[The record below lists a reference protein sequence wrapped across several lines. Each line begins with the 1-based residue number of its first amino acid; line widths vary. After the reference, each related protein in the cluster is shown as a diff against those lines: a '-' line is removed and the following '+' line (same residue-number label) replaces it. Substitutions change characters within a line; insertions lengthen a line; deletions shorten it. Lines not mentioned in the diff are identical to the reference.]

1 MYSSTWTRYFAT
13 DMTMSAGSIVARDR
27 QEMTAP
33 VFEGLQVIVALDPRM
48 QSRID
53 GCAPFDIV
61 RSGAYVVL
69 ASGRHECQDRFEPD
83 ALQRFVRIGLTPDSA
98 ERHGFDLARIARCDR
113 KRLFTDD
120 VLVTHQPLT
129 PALKAIA
136 MQALACPLQGNMR
149 DVYLAGKGLELA
161 AIAVDAVLECNEVR
175 MGQPGRL
182 KHREMDRLWQA
193 RELAVQH
200 YQQPLTVHELARRV
214 GTNVNKLTAG
224 FRDVFGKSVFQY
236 IQDHRLQEAYRM
248 LATGSYS
255 VSEVA
260 AFVGYAIPHFSTLFR
275 KHFGV
280 PPSHLVR

>member
-1 MYSSTWTRYFAT
+1 MYSSTWTRHFAT
-13 DMTMSAGSIVARDR
+13 DMTMSAGAVVAKDR
-27 QEMTAP
+27 LEITAP

-48 QSRID
+48 QSRIND
-53 GCAPFDIV
+53 CAPFDIV
-61 RSGAYVVL
+61 QSGAYVVL
-69 ASGRHECQDRFEPD
+69 ASGGHESHDRIEPD
-83 ALQRFVRIGLTPDSA
+83 TPQRFVRIGLAPDSA
-98 ERHGFDLARIARCDR
+98 ERHGFDLARIARCTR
-113 KRLFTDD
+113 RRLFTRDI
-120 VLVTHQPLT
+120 VVMHQPLT

-136 MQALACPLQGNMR
+136 MQALACPLQGEMR

-161 AIAVDAVLECNEVR
+161 ALAVDAVLDGNEV
-175 MGQPGRL
+175 QQGRL
-182 KHREMDRLWQA
+182 THNEVDRLWQA

-224 FRDVFGKSVFQY
+224 FRYLFGKSVFQY
-236 IQDHRLQEAYRM
+236 IQDHRLQEAHRM

-280 PPSHLVR
+280 PPSQLVR